1 MNGCYLLKSEK
12 NGMDIS
18 FNTDYYEG
26 HLVLD
31 EINMAA
37 S

>member
-1 MNGCYLLKSEK
+1 MVAICLNRNK

-18 FNTDYYEG
+18 FYTDYYEG
-26 HLVLD
+26 HLVFD